1 MYCYII
7 AGPNGSGKTTF
18 AMDFLP
24 DYAKCIN
31 FVNADLIAR
40 GISPFVP
47 EKSSLAAG
55 RMALRKINEL
65 IKKRENIAI
74 ETTLAGR
81 TYFSLFEKMKNIGY
95 SMNLFYLWIP
105 DLEIAKK
112 RVAERVANGGHNV
125 PVKDIERRFK
135 RSLENFEGYSKIM
148 DTILFFD
155 NSNET
160 PELIFEKINDKIN
173 ISNNE
178 LYLEIIK

>member
-1 MYCYII
+1 MKDLYCYII
-7 AGPNGSGKTTF
+7 AGANGSGKTTF

-24 DYAKCIN
+24 DYAKCVN

-47 EKSSLAAG
+47 EKSSLTAG

-65 IKKRENIAI
+65 IEKRENIAI
-74 ETTLAGR
+74 ETTLSGK
-81 TYFSLFEKMKNIGY
+81 TYFS
-95 SMNLFYLWIP
+95 LFYLWIP

-112 RVAERVANGGHNV
+112 RVAERVENGGHNV

-135 RSLENFEGYSKIM
+135 RSLENFEAYSKIM

-155 NSNET
+155 NSNEI
-160 PELIFEKINDKIN
+160 PELIFETINDKIN

>member
-1 MYCYII
+1 
-7 AGPNGSGKTTF
+7 
-18 AMDFLP
+18 MDFLP

-65 IKKRENIAI
+65 IEKRESIAI
-74 ETTLAGR
+74 ETTLAGK

-112 RVAERVANGGHNV
+112 RVAERVENGGHNV

-135 RSLENFEGYSKIM
+135 RSLENFEAYSKIM
-148 DTILFFD
+148 DTILFF
-155 NSNET
+155 
-160 PELIFEKINDKIN
+160 
-173 ISNNE
+173 
-178 LYLEIIK
+178 

>member
-1 MYCYII
+1 LKDLYCYII

-65 IKKRENIAI
+65 IEKRESIAI
-74 ETTLAGR
+74 ETTLAGK

-95 SMNLFYLWIP
+95 SMNLFYL
-105 DLEIAKK
+105 
-112 RVAERVANGGHNV
+112 
-125 PVKDIERRFK
+125 
-135 RSLENFEGYSKIM
+135 
-148 DTILFFD
+148 
-155 NSNET
+155 
-160 PELIFEKINDKIN
+160 
-173 ISNNE
+173 
-178 LYLEIIK
+178 EIIE